1 MKSIKTKL
9 MITIFAVLIVG
20 LGGLSVLNYTKT
32 KEILIANVEQS
43 IRYNAGSSAREVS
56 LWLDARK
63 AEIAVLAGTEV
74 ITDGKKE
81 AYISYLNAEL
91 QRNKSYEMFFVADKK
106 GDAPTTS
113 GVVANISDRD
123 YFKRVMAT
131 GQLVVSDPVVSKASG
146 KLIVSVAA
154 PINRKGV
161 VDGVMGGTVLVD
173 ELSRRVS
180 EIKSGATGYAY
191 LVQGDGLFIA
201 HPNKDMVMKYNPLK
215 DSGAHPNLVDAVTKM
230 TKGEAG
236 LTRYVF
242 ENVDKYTGYS
252 PVQGTGWS
260 LAVTAP
266 VAELSSQ
273 LASLPVTNSITAL
286 IFILVIGI
294 FAGLLISGFTGHL
307 RRVAAGATGIA
318 SGDLTVDEIPVKSKD
333 ELGQLAGAFNTMLA
347 NLKDIAGML
356 QEKSRTLASSSGELS
371 ASAENVTAGAS
382 ETAAT
387 ISQVASTAEQV
398 TDSVR
403 HIAGASAE
411 SAGYAEEGSRGIQRI
426 NDQMEA
432 IKKAA
437 ETSGE
442 VIFGLNESAAKISQI
457 VELITQIAEQ
467 TNLLALNAAIEA
479 ARAGEQGRGF
489 AVVAEEVRK
498 LAEQSAGAAKEI
510 YVLIAAIQQESGKAV
525 QSMKDGSDQ
534 VQGGTAVVMEVG
546 GTLEKIITSVRGLAG
561 DIQSV
566 SAAAEQISMAVQ
578 NVAAST
584 QQQTATMEEVASTTQ
599 SLAGLASEMQ
609 ELAGRFKLVK

>member
-1 MKSIKTKL
+1 
-9 MITIFAVLIVG
+9 
-20 LGGLSVLNYTKT
+20 
-32 KEILIANVEQS
+32 
-43 IRYNAGSSAREVS
+43 
-56 LWLDARK
+56 
-63 AEIAVLAGTEV
+63 
-74 ITDGKKE
+74 
-81 AYISYLNAEL
+81 
-91 QRNKSYEMFFVADKK
+91 
-106 GDAPTTS
+106 
-113 GVVANISDRD
+113 
-123 YFKRVMAT
+123 
-131 GQLVVSDPVVSKASG
+131 
-146 KLIVSVAA
+146 
-154 PINRKGV
+154 
-161 VDGVMGGTVLVD
+161 
-173 ELSRRVS
+173 
-180 EIKSGATGYAY
+180 
-191 LVQGDGLFIA
+191 
-201 HPNKDMVMKYNPLK
+201 
-215 DSGAHPNLVDAVTKM
+215 
-230 TKGEAG
+230 
-236 LTRYVF
+236 
-242 ENVDKYTGYS
+242 
-252 PVQGTGWS
+252 

-273 LASLPVTNSITAL
+273 LSSLPVTNLITAL

-294 FAGLLISGFTGHL
+294 FAGLLISGFTGQL

-347 NLKDIAGML
+347 NLKEIAGML

-371 ASAENVTAGAS
+371 ANAENVTAGAS

-609 ELAGRFKLVK
+609 ELAGRFKLEK